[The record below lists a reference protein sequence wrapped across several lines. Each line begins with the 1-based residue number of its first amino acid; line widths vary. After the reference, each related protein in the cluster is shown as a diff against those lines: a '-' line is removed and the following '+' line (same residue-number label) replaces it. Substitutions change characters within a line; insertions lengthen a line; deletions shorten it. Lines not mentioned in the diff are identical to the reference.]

1 MQTIIENKALQK
13 KVGENIEQIRLQKKK
28 AVKEMASLLGISD
41 TGYRNIERGITE
53 ITLTKIFHI
62 AAILKVHCSELLDI
76 DGNPASKQMEAVGI
90 NKQIENSYK
99 LRIQQCKDE
108 NSFLKKQIEFLE
120 SMLLKYERVN

>member
-1 MQTIIENKALQK
+1 MQTDIKNKALQK
-13 KVGENIEQIRLQKKK
+13 KVGENIEQIRLLKKK
-28 AVKEMASLLGISD
+28 TVKEMASLLDISD

-62 AAILKVHCSELLDI
+62 AAILKVSCPELLDI
-76 DGNPASKQMEAVGI
+76 NDNNTSIQIEAVGI
-90 NKQIENSYK
+90 SKQIENSYK

-120 SMLLKYERVN
+120 GMLLKYERVS